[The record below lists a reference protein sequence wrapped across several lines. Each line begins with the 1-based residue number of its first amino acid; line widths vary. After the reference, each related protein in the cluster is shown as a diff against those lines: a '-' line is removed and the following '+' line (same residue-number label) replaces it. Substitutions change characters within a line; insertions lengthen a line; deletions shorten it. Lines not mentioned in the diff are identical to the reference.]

1 MWKEKRGRGMPGSM
15 SKKKKNGAQGRIRL
29 RASSCFHRASIL
41 SIFSPTCKPNL
52 LCPWCQWERIIFPH
66 PKVCVLW
73 NSSNGWSEREREE
86 KIIAGQKNR
95 RWERR
100 LDREARHAAIL
111 EGMKMKLKNEANDWK
126 TTQRAEKC
134 RIRWRMEETTDDTFA
149 DPDV

>member
-1 MWKEKRGRGMPGSM
+1 M
-15 SKKKKNGAQGRIRL
+15 SVRKNYI
-29 RASSCFHRASIL
+29 STSESVCFVEQQQWLI
-41 SIFSPTCKPNL
+41 
-52 LCPWCQWERIIFPH
+52 WER
-66 PKVCVLW
+66 
-73 NSSNGWSEREREE
+73 EEEE

-134 RIRWRMEETTDDTFA
+134 RIRWRMEETTADTFA